1 MEAFIIMVLI
11 GGVLSVVGAVLK
23 AAGEAGSAMM
33 HDRARLDLM
42 RDQVRLDTEK
52 RAVDLIFEFPALD
65 DREIALLMRDEL
77 MNRRAEPIW
86 FSWVNEETVGRMR
99 RTILVEY
106 SRQKRQ
112 G

>member
-1 MEAFIIMVLI
+1 MDAFLVVLFLSAVL
-11 GGVLSVVGAVLK
+11 GGVGALLR
-23 AAGEAGSAMM
+23 ALGNAGSSLMM
-33 HDRARLDLM
+33 DRARLDLM

-106 SRQKRQ
+106 ARQKRS